1 MRNRTEKEIFNW
13 SVRLTILFVSSLWLI
28 HFTLWI
34 FDIPPAIFGI
44 YPRTLRGLMGVITG
58 PLVHAD
64 VFHLISNSVP
74 LLILG
79 IGFLYFY
86 DKLATEVFLWIYFVT
101 GFWVWLLGREA
112 WHIGASGLIYG
123 IAVFVFVSGLIRKNT
138 RLLGLALIV
147 LFLYGG
153 FVYGLFPD
161 KVHPEISWESHLLGG
176 LCGLVLAVYFRKRKV
191 ITDFREEL
199 EEEEAMETGWPG
211 DNTEE
216 DQGAGYFSNPGSTK
230 EGKYIYHFR
239 PVSKK
244 NNRKD
249 KNK

>member
-1 MRNRTEKEIFNW
+1 MRDLSEKEIFNR
-13 SVRLTILFVSSLWLI
+13 SVRRTVIFVSGLWII

-34 FDIPPAIFGI
+34 LDIPPGIFGI
-44 YPRTLRGLMGVITG
+44 YPRTIRGLAGLITG

-64 VFHLISNSVP
+64 IFHLISNSIP

-86 DKLATEVFLWIYFVT
+86 DKLATEVFLWIYFTT

-123 IAVFVFVSGLIRKNT
+123 IASFAFVSGLIRKNT

-153 FVYGLFPD
+153 LVYGLFPD
-161 KVHPEISWESHLLGG
+161 KVHPEVSWESHLLGG

-191 ITDFREEL
+191 ITDISEETD
-199 EEEEAMETGWPG
+199 EDESG
-211 DNTEE
+211 TENA
-216 DQGAGYFSNPGSTK
+216 DSSGGNIKDKQYFSAPKSTK
-230 EGKYIYHFR
+230 EGNFTYYFKPGR
-239 PVSKK
+239 KK
-244 NNRKD
+244 KD
-249 KNK
+249 H